1 MKKIFIIL
9 LVFLVVLLIACNTS
23 KEKIG
28 ESSKQNQA
36 IQESSVGEESK
47 EESKPTGLCY
57 NPYFPVKPNIVRTYK
72 VHCPSG
78 DVYEYTSS
86 FSGITEESF
95 IEKLIS
101 SEFSIDVNW
110 LCNNDG
116 LIQSDYSE
124 LPFEGESE
132 GFEITTES
140 YEGVILPSYD
150 QWVVGYKWD
159 TKYKV
164 KATFTVESEEMAF
177 DGDAIITNEIA
188 SIEPVTVPY
197 GTYADAIK
205 INSKKTINQETKIEG
220 SSMSFSAVSDISSWY
235 VEGIGLV
242 KKVSKSE
249 CGTTLVEL
257 LSVE

>member
-1 MKKIFIIL
+1 MKKIFTILII
-9 LVFLVVLLIACNTS
+9 FMAALLIACNTT
-23 KEKIG
+23 KEKVG
-28 ESSKQNQA
+28 DSSKNNQA

-47 EESKPTGLCY
+47 EESKPAGLCY
-57 NPYFPVKPNIVRTYK
+57 NPYFPVKPNTTWTYR
-72 VHCPSG
+72 VHCPGG
-78 DVYEYTSS
+78 DDYEYTSS
-86 FSGITEESF
+86 FSGINEKSF
-95 IEKLIS
+95 VEKLIS
-101 SEFSIDVNW
+101 SEFLIDVNW

-116 LIQSDYSE
+116 LVQSDYSE

-150 QWVVGYKWD
+150 QWVVGHKWD

-164 KATFTVESEEMAF
+164 GATFTVESEEMAF
-177 DGDAIITNEIA
+177 DSDIFIANEII
-188 SIEPVTVPY
+188 SIEPVTVPS
-197 GTYADAIK
+197 GTYTDAIK

-249 CGTTLVEL
+249 CGATLVEL